1 MQKTAMNEV
10 ALDLREG
17 AEESWVVGLQE
28 PELEQAEQAGVDILA
43 AEGGNQAVEALV
55 PGSLEDADPDLLGLL
70 RPDGGAVEQVEAGG
84 DLGEP
89 VARGPAHDSRIGVHL
104 LPGAQLPEGGIGPVP
119 QAHGLV
125 AEAFQLFDHADVAG
139 VLEARIEDRKS
150 TRLNSSH

>member
-1 MQKTAMNEV
+1 MRISDWSSDV
-10 ALDLREG
+10 CSSDL
-17 AEESWVVGLQE
+17 
-28 PELEQAEQAGVDILA
+28 QAGVDILA

-104 LPGAQLPEGGIGPVP
+104 LPGAQLPEAGIGPV
-119 QAHGLV
+119 
-125 AEAFQLFDHADVAG
+125 
-139 VLEARIEDRKS
+139 DRKS
-150 TRLNSSH
+150 TRLNSRH

>member
-1 MQKTAMNEV
+1 MQEPAMNEV

-17 AEESWVVGLQE
+17 AEEAWVVDLQE

-89 VARGPAHDSRIGVHL
+89 VARGPAHDKIGRASCGERVC
-104 LPGAQLPEGGIGPVP
+104 QYV
-119 QAHGLV
+119 
-125 AEAFQLFDHADVAG
+125 
-139 VLEARIEDRKS
+139 
-150 TRLNSSH
+150 

>member
-1 MQKTAMNEV
+1 MQEPAMNEV

-17 AEESWVVGLQE
+17 AEEAWVVDLQE

-89 VARGPAHDSRIGVHL
+89 GARGPAHASRIGELGKASGWERVL
-104 LPGAQLPEGGIGPVP
+104 TEG
-119 QAHGLV
+119 
-125 AEAFQLFDHADVAG
+125 
-139 VLEARIEDRKS
+139 
-150 TRLNSSH
+150 